1 MLVNKK
7 EKINTE
13 IKGKINNKQKN
24 IKVSIK
30 TRKVVKNEYVMP
42 EPKNKIK
49 EENKK
54 ETKNM

>member
-1 MLVNKK
+1 M
-7 EKINTE
+7 
-13 IKGKINNKQKN
+13 NKQKN

-42 EPKNKIK
+42 EPENKIK